1 MPPMKS
7 KKFVKSF
14 IKTKA
19 KDVTPKMTGYKSV
32 DANNLRSP
40 EPDKNPSVD
49 NSKIDSSKAFI
60 IPCYPAN
67 SEEDTLYL
75 INGENKPFKMY
86 QVTCRIAYKDP
97 DCGVCLTTETFPVVA
112 HSVKEVPELA
122 KKYVSDLDGFYKGK
136 SPTFDS
142 IMDLYIRL
150 RVESVY

>member
-1 MPPMKS
+1 MSPMKS

-14 IKTKA
+14 IRAKA
-19 KDVTPKMTGYKSV
+19 KDVTPKVTGYKSV
-32 DANNLRSP
+32 DANSLRSP

-49 NSKIDSSKAFI
+49 NSKVAI
-60 IPCYPAN
+60 IPIYPAN
-67 SEEDTLYL
+67 SEEDILYL
-75 INGENKPFKMY
+75 INGANRFLKMY
-86 QVTCRIAYKDP
+86 QVTCRISYKDP

-122 KKYVSDLDGFYKGK
+122 KKYVSNLDGFYEGK